1 VSRLFDLFT
10 SILDVVLH
18 NARREGQLDSGI
30 VDIKAKNVEMKEP
43 PKVMLLSDHFLGE
56 PNSINSDLIIQVL
69 VQTVHIDSMSGASTV
84 LFTFT
89 IDRGVTWEVRR
100 HIWSRHLF
108 SIENHVT

>member
-43 PKVMLLSDHFLGE
+43 PKVMLLADHFLG
-56 PNSINSDLIIQVL
+56 
-69 VQTVHIDSMSGASTV
+69 GSTV
-84 LFTFT
+84 NSKLISKSWCRPF
-89 IDRGVTWEVRR
+89 ILIACLALQQYCLLSPLIGELLGR
-100 HIWSRHLF
+100 
-108 SIENHVT
+108 